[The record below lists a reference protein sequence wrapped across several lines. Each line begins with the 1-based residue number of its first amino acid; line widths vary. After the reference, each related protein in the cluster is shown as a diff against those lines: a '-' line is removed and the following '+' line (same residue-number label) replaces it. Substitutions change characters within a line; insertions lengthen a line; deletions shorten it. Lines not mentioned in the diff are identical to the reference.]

1 MLRLAF
7 KKSTGTAYRLSN
19 MFAIG
24 HQYRRAQSQQ
34 QQFRSFSEVFQPYSE
49 QYYST
54 GEQVLATIIRDEP
67 KDIEYALRNEL
78 KVDCVLYEVGTSTVS
93 VTSAH
98 TDIYNSEDFFQRRA
112 IADRQVRLLS
122 W

>member
-1 MLRLAF
+1 MFRLAS
-7 KKSTGTAYRLSN
+7 KKSTGTVYRLSN

-34 QQFRSFSEVFQPYSE
+34 QLRSFSEVFQPYSE

-98 TDIYNSEDFFQRRA
+98 TDMYSKDFFQRRA